1 MAVCTAVIWGIGLKD
16 TVTLTGMVLVS
27 SPVKDYDKRIEILTR
42 ERGRI
47 PAFANG
53 ARKPNSPVS
62 ACTVP
67 FTFGN
72 FQVYEGR
79 ESYTLKSGAIDNYFG
94 SLAEDYDSLCYA
106 SYFTEFARYLTR
118 EGIRADN
125 ELMLLYITFRAL
137 QAGAVPPRLIRRIFE
152 LRFMSVQGEAPGIS
166 ACIRCG
172 NKDAYNVY
180 MEEGGI
186 ICQECEGK
194 MPGLKG
200 HHPLTLGHDAR
211 YTLQY
216 IISSPFNKLYSF
228 NVSGQVMEEIDR
240 FMKIYLA
247 RYLPHN
253 FNSAKFIPEIK

>member
-1 MAVCTAVIWGIGLKD
+1 MAVIIVWGMELKD

-67 FTFGN
+67 FTFGS

-94 SLAEDYDSLCYA
+94 SLAEDYNSLCYA
-106 SYFTEFARYLTR
+106 SYFTEVERYLTR

-137 QAGAVPPRLIRRIFE
+137 QAGIVPPRLIRRIFE

-180 MEEGGI
+180 MAEGGL
-186 ICQECEGK
+186 ICKECAGK
-194 MPGLKG
+194 MPGLKE
-200 HHPLTLGHDAR
+200 HHPLTLGYDAR
-211 YTLQY
+211 YALQY

-228 NVSGQVMEEIDR
+228 NVSWQVMDEIDR

-247 RYLPHN
+247 RYLPHS